1 MSKSSFGHGVGL
13 AFKESNLVLNT
24 KNQETVKYAS
34 PLCWHAPTASSH
46 PCLPFTTPRAGMTFV
61 VTVSLHG
68 VPLTDRRSS
77 SSSVV
82 SKLEKFDI
90 LLVDTV
96 VANAKASDI
105 LTSKAHRELA
115 DVSWEIGDGEE
126 EDEDE
131 DEDEAKAEPEEP
143 AAGRSVRPVCGCGCG
158 CACVCAC
165 VCVRYLSSGCYFPCS
180 FASLAP
186 CPQRYR
192 SRRLQELE
200 AKAGGPTAMEEAQ
213 QRAEK
218 QVRLRLRQKELALE
232 ALKKRDASDGEDE
245 HDERADQP
253 IIAYTAY
260 VAWPSAPKCRAEDCA
275 LANASSMLPARRNTL
290 SKATPTTCVWTERTR
305 LCWCRSLAWW
315 CPSTSRA
322 SSLCPPPPSALARSC
337 ASTSTTSVRTL
348 LRQSTSV
355 PALTVVVLLPRR
367 GCVWP

>member
-1 MSKSSFGHGVGL
+1 MHFGGASSSPSPLAQKQENIHGIAVAEYMSKSSFGHGVGL

-143 AAGRSVRPVCGCGCG
+143 AAGRSVRPVCV
-158 CACVCAC
+158 AAAVAAAVAVCVCVCVC
-165 VCVRYLSSGCYFPCS
+165 VCVRAVPQLRLLLSLLICI
-180 FASLAP
+180 P
-186 CPQRYR
+186 CP
-192 SRRLQELE
+192 L
-200 AKAGGPTAMEEAQ
+200 
-213 QRAEK
+213 
-218 QVRLRLRQKELALE
+218 
-232 ALKKRDASDGEDE
+232 
-245 HDERADQP
+245 
-253 IIAYTAY
+253 
-260 VAWPSAPKCRAEDCA
+260 
-275 LANASSMLPARRNTL
+275 
-290 SKATPTTCVWTERTR
+290 
-305 LCWCRSLAWW
+305 
-315 CPSTSRA
+315 
-322 SSLCPPPPSALARSC
+322 PSALPFPSSSRAGGQGRRPNGYGRGPAAR
-337 ASTSTTSVRTL
+337 
-348 LRQSTSV
+348 
-355 PALTVVVLLPRR
+355 
-367 GCVWP
+367 

>member
-34 PLCWHAPTASSH
+34 PLCWHAPAAASH
-46 PCLPFTTPRAGMTFV
+46 ACLSFTTPRAGMTFV

-126 EDEDE
+126 EDEEE

-143 AAGRSVRPVCGCGCG
+143 AAGRSVRPVCVCVAAAVAVRVCVR
-158 CACVCAC
+158 VCAC
-165 VCVRYLSSGCYFPCS
+165 GTSAPAVTFLAHSHPLPLALSVTVPVVFKSWRPRP
-180 FASLAP
+180 AA
-186 CPQRYR
+186 
-192 SRRLQELE
+192 RRLW
-200 AKAGGPTAMEEAQ
+200 
-213 QRAEK
+213 
-218 QVRLRLRQKELALE
+218 
-232 ALKKRDASDGEDE
+232 KR
-245 HDERADQP
+245 
-253 IIAYTAY
+253 
-260 VAWPSAPKCRAEDCA
+260 PS
-275 LANASSMLPARRNTL
+275 
-290 SKATPTTCVWTERTR
+290 
-305 LCWCRSLAWW
+305 
-315 CPSTSRA
+315 
-322 SSLCPPPPSALARSC
+322 SALRSKYAFDC
-337 ASTSTTSVRTL
+337 G
-348 LRQSTSV
+348 
-355 PALTVVVLLPRR
+355 RR
-367 GCVWP
+367 SWRWRR